1 MKLIGTIEVVTGPEK
16 GFKETTVEAEQ
27 YDDAYAQ
34 LVNAL
39 VEGERLA
46 SVRRA

>member
-1 MKLIGTIEVVTGPEK
+1 MKLIGTIDVVDSPEM
-16 GFKETTVEAEQ
+16 GIKESSVEAEQ

-39 VEGERLA
+39 AAGERLL
-46 SVRRA
+46 SVRRG